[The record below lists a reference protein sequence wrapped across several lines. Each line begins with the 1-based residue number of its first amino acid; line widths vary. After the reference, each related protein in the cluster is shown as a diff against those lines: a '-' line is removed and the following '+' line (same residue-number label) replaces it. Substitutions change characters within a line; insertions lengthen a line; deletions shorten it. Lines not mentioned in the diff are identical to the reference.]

1 MRTKTTLGLMLICGA
16 VLAACGQKE
25 PAAPA
30 ASTAAAPA
38 PVQTS
43 TPPPQRRWPQQRN
56 RRMRWVSARSPTS
69 ARCATPQ
76 GLPGHQ
82 SRATRPTGG
91 HASHKVRTP
100 FTSTHWRASTATR
113 GPCPHAVDRPCR
125 TTPSRLRLTT
135 WWRSRSSAMHPLP
148 PSNLGRRRCLA
159 GVPLLAVGM
168 FVRPALADPTVE
180 RASTQL
186 LGTQID
192 IIAQDARP
200 GAAGAAMRAA
210 FVEMA
215 RLECLMSRYRPDSQ
229 VSALARAAGR
239 NPVPVAPEVMSVFKL
254 ARQVSEQSRGAF

>member
-159 GVPLLAVGM
+159 GCPCWQSACSYGRPWQTPLWSAHPLNCWALKSTSLRKTRDRAPP
-168 FVRPALADPTVE
+168 VRPCALPLW
-180 RASTQL
+180 RW
-186 LGTQID
+186 
-192 IIAQDARP
+192 
-200 GAAGAAMRAA
+200 
-210 FVEMA
+210 
-215 RLECLMSRYRPDSQ
+215 
-229 VSALARAAGR
+229 
-239 NPVPVAPEVMSVFKL
+239 
-254 ARQVSEQSRGAF
+254 RGSNA